1 MFNFTSKL
9 RYIENTKS
17 KLRYIKKLFSKQSIE
32 LLIKKILNLKKILC
46 FVSYI
51 KVLKTILVFE
61 GTMYLK
67 TKRKMFSVISFLF
80 INILKNFFNERYGCC
95 LFKNIIFSSRNNLL
109 PPFLPIFND
118 PKKFKVKLS
127 YQTNF

>member
-61 GTMYLK
+61 GTMYVLK
-67 TKRKMFSVISFLF
+67 NEKENVFRNIFFVYKYIKELLLKFQNYVLVREHNFFQSNVIS
-80 INILKNFFNERYGCC
+80 
-95 LFKNIIFSSRNNLL
+95 
-109 PPFLPIFND
+109 
-118 PKKFKVKLS
+118 
-127 YQTNF
+127 